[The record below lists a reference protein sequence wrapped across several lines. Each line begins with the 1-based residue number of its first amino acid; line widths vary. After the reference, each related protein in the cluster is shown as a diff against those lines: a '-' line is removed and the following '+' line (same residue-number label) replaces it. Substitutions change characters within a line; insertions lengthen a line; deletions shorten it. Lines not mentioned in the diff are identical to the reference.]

1 MVNRGLIDIRPV
13 EKEKQD
19 PCWSR
24 GRIKLSNVTGLTWMM
39 WGKLPSPGDS
49 IDTSILN
56 TNYIL

>member
-13 EKEKQD
+13 KKEKQD

-24 GRIKLSNVTGLTWMM
+24 GRIELSNVTGLTWMM

-49 IDTSILN
+49 IDTNILN
-56 TNYIL
+56 TD